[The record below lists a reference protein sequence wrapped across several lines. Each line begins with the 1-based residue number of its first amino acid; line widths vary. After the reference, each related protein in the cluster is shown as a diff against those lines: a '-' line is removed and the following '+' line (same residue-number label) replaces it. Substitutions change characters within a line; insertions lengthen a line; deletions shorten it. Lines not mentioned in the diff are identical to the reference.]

1 MVAGDSPVD
10 YRDRAT
16 DGEDMG
22 SSKVYFTQMVGR
34 LRFCVAITA

>member
-1 MVAGDSPVD
+1 MVEGDIPVD

-16 DGEDMG
+16 DGEDLE

-34 LRFCVAITA
+34 QKFAVVFMA